1 MKYLQANGFSV
12 TSFDV
17 NDLVP
22 LRQEYGIPM
31 EVAGCHVARISG
43 YLLEGHLSADE
54 IRKLLTKKPNIMG
67 LAIKG
72 MPKGAPGMDGPGS
85 EPYDVIAFQRNGATS
100 VFASHTGSQEPPA
113 TSSDEQAPSAERE
126 RQPAL
131 EGK

>member
-72 MPKGAPGMDGPGS
+72 MPKGAPGMDGPGRS
-85 EPYDVIAFQRNGATS
+85 PMM
-100 VFASHTGSQEPPA
+100 
-113 TSSDEQAPSAERE
+113 
-126 RQPAL
+126 
-131 EGK
+131 